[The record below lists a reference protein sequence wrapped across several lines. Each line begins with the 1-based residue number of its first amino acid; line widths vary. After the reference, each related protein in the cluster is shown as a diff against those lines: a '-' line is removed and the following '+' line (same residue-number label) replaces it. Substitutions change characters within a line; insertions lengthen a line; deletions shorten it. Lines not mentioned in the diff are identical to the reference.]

1 VAAAKSTK
9 SVAVLDAQIVAA
21 RCPIPRT
28 INLNCIH
35 CSIAPQGPNPR
46 FKCSKLL
53 QPPLSGVHIFP
64 GTKRTQGNRT
74 ICAAIKFIT
83 SVNSYAEAFHN
94 PIYNGFLPHKYP
106 SNKDPQMNPKIL
118 FVLASALT
126 LASSFAVPIP
136 ITAVPFA
143 ITAPGTYV
151 LSSNLTSF
159 ASQPAITIDS
169 PTAGQ
174 IILDLGGFTLQFNPN
189 FGPGHSGIAIQ
200 SNSTS
205 SNITIRNGTVQH
217 FGVGVDVNPLATGFL
232 SNIHINNI
240 TFTGDIPAG
249 VQFHQVNSSSVT
261 NCTFTQC
268 SFYGIRDLDTQTG
281 NQYGYDA
288 FNGETDFHGAAFAV
302 SFFNLNSTVTLEHA
316 HFEVP

>member
-1 VAAAKSTK
+1 M
-9 SVAVLDAQIVAA
+9 DF
-21 RCPIPRT
+21 CPT
-28 INLNCIH
+28 
-35 CSIAPQGPNPR
+35 
-46 FKCSKLL
+46 
-53 QPPLSGVHIFP
+53 
-64 GTKRTQGNRT
+64 
-74 ICAAIKFIT
+74 
-83 SVNSYAEAFHN
+83 
-94 PIYNGFLPHKYP
+94 KYP
-106 SNKDPQMNPKIL
+106 GKKDPQMNPKIL

-143 ITAPGTYV
+143 ITAPGAYV

-189 FGPGHSGIAIQ
+189 FGSGYSGIAIQ

-268 SFYGIRDLDTQTG
+268 SFYGIRDLDTQRATSMAMMPLMGRLISTG
-281 NQYGYDA
+281 QR
-288 FNGETDFHGAAFAV
+288 
-302 SFFNLNSTVTLEHA
+302 SR
-316 HFEVP
+316 

>member
-1 VAAAKSTK
+1 
-9 SVAVLDAQIVAA
+9 
-21 RCPIPRT
+21 
-28 INLNCIH
+28 
-35 CSIAPQGPNPR
+35 
-46 FKCSKLL
+46 
-53 QPPLSGVHIFP
+53 
-64 GTKRTQGNRT
+64 
-74 ICAAIKFIT
+74 
-83 SVNSYAEAFHN
+83 
-94 PIYNGFLPHKYP
+94 
-106 SNKDPQMNPKIL
+106 
-118 FVLASALT
+118 
-126 LASSFAVPIP
+126 
-136 ITAVPFA
+136 VPFA

-189 FGPGHSGIAIQ
+189 FGSGYSGIAIQ